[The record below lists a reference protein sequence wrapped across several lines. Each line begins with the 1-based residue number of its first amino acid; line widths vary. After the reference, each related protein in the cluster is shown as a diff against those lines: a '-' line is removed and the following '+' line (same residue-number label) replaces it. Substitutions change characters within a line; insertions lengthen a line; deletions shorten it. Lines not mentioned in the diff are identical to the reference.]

1 MNRPY
6 IYCHMMESLD
16 GRIECSMLEN
26 LEGGDEYYKVL
37 EKLPT
42 HSTISGKITAKLE
55 LASGIYK
62 EDNYIPYNK
71 GGYKVNKESNKYEI
85 IFDTLGS
92 LCWDNYDANL
102 IIVTSKKVSTNYLK
116 YLDNLNISY
125 IISDNDK
132 IDINY
137 TIDILYTKFNIK
149 NLVLVGGGNINAT
162 FLNLGLIDE
171 ISIILAP
178 GIDGRKN
185 KTALFDGLSDD
196 TLPFKLKLKSVE
208 TFNNG
213 SILIKYLTK

>member
-16 GRIECSMLEN
+16 GRIECSMLES

-37 EKLPT
+37 ENLPT
-42 HSTISGKITAKLE
+42 HSTISGKVTAKLE

-62 EDNYIPYNK
+62 ETSYLPYNK
-71 GGYKVNKESNKYEI
+71 GGFKINKVSKKYEI

-92 LCWDNYDANL
+92 LLWDNYPSDL
-102 IIVTSKKVSTNYLK
+102 IIVTSKNVSTNYLK

-125 IISDNDK
+125 IISDNEK

-137 TIDILYTKFNIK
+137 TLDILYNNFNIK

-185 KTALFDGLSDD
+185 KTALFDGLSED

-213 SILIKYLTK
+213 SILIKYFTK